1 MLYLYLKLSTDDVEL
16 LCMSEDSNI
25 LDAKMKEYIE
35 KGEDP
40 SNLCITNFMVDREQI
55 MGVSIYIKTDL
66 DSGNQSITIN
76 KTSDEI
82 KVTPGVNIID
92 IKTINKLEDMLNT
105 ILSFELYNKYNS
117 GDSITITNNDNLWD
131 ILITGLVFSD
141 IMLLINKKPK
151 LLIKRNLLC

>member
-1 MLYLYLKLSTDDVEL
+1 
-16 LCMSEDSNI
+16 
-25 LDAKMKEYIE
+25 
-35 KGEDP
+35 
-40 SNLCITNFMVDREQI
+40 

-66 DSGNQSITIN
+66 DTSDQSITIT

-105 ILSFELYNKYNS
+105 ILSFELCNKYNN
-117 GDSITITNNDNLWD
+117 GDSITITNNDNFWD

-141 IMLLINKKPK
+141 IILLINKKPK